1 MIEPTYVCLQ
11 TKIQIKEESK
21 DTTFKR
27 KMMSENSFCIDTS
40 KYIDNQTCLIC
51 DSEFE
56 STSETTKHIEDKH
69 LDIVLKPAK
78 NSKEIVESH
87 KDIKK
92 NDKTKN
98 TSLPKKK
105 TEKPSKNESRPN
117 SISKPTISS
126 GLKLK
131 INLKDKKVKKEHY
144 CHICKLNFPSSHP
157 IKYYNHYRLKH
168 RDIVEVSVYC
178 FSIYIFQ
185 VQKKTYFERI

>member
-1 MIEPTYVCLQ
+1 MKILFLGDVVGVSGCSKIIE
-11 TKIQIKEESK
+11 
-21 DTTFKR
+21 
-27 KMMSENSFCIDTS
+27 N
-40 KYIDNQTCLIC
+40 
-51 DSEFE
+51 
-56 STSETTKHIEDKH
+56 
-69 LDIVLKPAK
+69 
-78 NSKEIVESH
+78 H

-92 NDKTKN
+92 TDKTKN

-178 FSIYIFQ
+178 FSIYR
-185 VQKKTYFERI
+185 VSKCKNHVLRESER